1 MNRYGLSRV
10 DNRSYIRSNCS
21 TVFHDVI
28 DPYLEFKLM
37 NLLGF
42 FAIVIA
48 VTGVVWLLQL
58 FFQDKGRIDINL
70 SVGHRSSSGSGKV
83 ELPKVASKPN
93 GVSAGG
99 LSILGDVVLTRSPQS
114 TQSGSNSQLA
124 QDESAYGN
132 HTASTPDGPKTSEP
146 STDDA
151 YIDQALADETF
162 EDYTTESILKEDQ
175 DSIRTPALGQITLSP
190 FASITDQLPAES
202 FAKPQTPEQ
211 IEAMFELLREST
223 RRIEQQMMALY
234 AVVRTQTLHSTGEVT
249 PGSGETESSISN
261 QGNDSLTQAE
271 DGVNVYEF
279 DDENAAP
286 VNSFGSGLDE
296 QLGGLVDEAERGV
309 EYLTM
314 EELGGELPADAC
326 KTYDLSEITE
336 PVEDQP
342 KELLPYLASLNR
354 TGELSYDI
362 VESIKKKEPTK
373 VVRHRVRQLIRA
385 IDHYRLNNDSN
396 AAIRVTAVMSQ
407 LPTDLGRYAPSIY
420 DIGRKF
426 GLAAPEEL
434 AEPVEADVT
443 END

>member
-1 MNRYGLSRV
+1 
-10 DNRSYIRSNCS
+10 
-21 TVFHDVI
+21 
-28 DPYLEFKLM
+28 M

-42 FAIVIA
+42 IAIVIA

-58 FFQDKGRIDINL
+58 LFQDKGRIDINL
-70 SVGHRSSSGSGKV
+70 SVGRRSSS
-83 ELPKVASKPN
+83 ELGQVKGEKEIVDPVAK
-93 GVSAGG
+93 SAES
-99 LSILGDVVLTRSPQS
+99 LSILGDVVLTAGGPLSQRTS
-114 TQSGSNSQLA
+114 SNSQLG
-124 QDESAYGN
+124 QTESAGELASAT
-132 HTASTPDGPKTSEP
+132 HTAPKPNSADTSDP
-146 STDDA
+146 SPEDT

-175 DSIRTPALGQITLSP
+175 EGIRTPALGQIKLSP

-211 IEAMFELLREST
+211 IEAMFDLLREST

-234 AVVRTQTLHSTGEVT
+234 AVVRTQSMHIAGEVT
-249 PGSGETESSISN
+249 SIEADESIN
-261 QGNDSLTQAE
+261 DQGNESLTQE
-271 DGVNVYEF
+271 ETGVNVYDF
-279 DDENAAP
+279 DDDEAAP
-286 VNSFGSGLDE
+286 DNTFGSGLNQ
-296 QLGGLVDEAERGV
+296 QLGSLTDEAERGV

-336 PVEDQP
+336 PVEDQA

-407 LPTDLGRYAPSIY
+407 LPTDLGKYAASIY

-434 AEPVEADVT
+434 PEPVEAD
-443 END
+443 